1 MDLHTTDI
9 AAATDIR
16 DVSTGSP
23 LLEARGL
30 SVRLGAESGVRDISL
45 SLQRG
50 DIVGLLGL
58 NGAGKSTTLRMLSG
72 VMVPDEGSVII
83 NGLSM
88 ADNALQARAQV
99 GYLPD
104 QPPLYDDMR
113 VCEYLFLTGRIR
125 GLQGKRL
132 KDRQAL
138 VIEQCALGDVQR
150 KIIGTLSKG
159 YRQRIGLAQALI
171 HEPAVVLLDEPAN
184 GLDPQQMD
192 SMRTLIRQVGERQ
205 AILFSTHLLSE
216 ATATCNRIAIIH
228 DGKLVADRPVAGD
241 DLQQLF
247 QETTS

>member
-9 AAATDIR
+9 AGAADSTA
-16 DVSTGSP
+16 VSTGSP
-23 LLEARGL
+23 LLEAHGL
-30 SVRLGAESGVRDISL
+30 SVRLGAERGVRNISL
-45 SLQRG
+45 TLQRG

-58 NGAGKSTTLRMLSG
+58 NGAGKSTTLRMLCG
-72 VMVPDEGSVII
+72 VLVPDEGTVTV

-113 VCEYLFLTGRIR
+113 VYEYLSLTGSIR
-125 GLQGKRL
+125 GLRGKRL
-132 KDRQAL
+132 KDRQAR

-150 KIIGTLSKG
+150 KIISTLSKG

-171 HEPAVVLLDEPAN
+171 HEPAVVMLDEPAN

-216 ATATCNRIAIIH
+216 ACATCNRIAIIH
-228 DGKLVADRPVAGD
+228 DGELVADRPASGD